1 MKMGGTSTP
10 GFEVS
15 SDGFVTVTNLVEKAV
30 TVTNSNSG
38 SYFENYSSNTK
49 TRLILD
55 GSLGGD
61 VTMNMTLNVA
71 PENEIHDIQ
80 FPTNAGSAAIAKL
93 ELTVLTSDTVT
104 FNEASIF
111 SGYLSFSN
119 NLISKLV

>member
-1 MKMGGTSTP
+1 MLSELLDTR
-10 GFEVS
+10 
-15 SDGFVTVTNLVEKAV
+15 L
-30 TVTNSNSG
+30 TNSNSG
-38 SYFENYSSNTK
+38 SYYENYSSNTK

-71 PENEIHDIQ
+71 PEYEINDIQ
-80 FPTNAGSAAIAKL
+80 FPTNAGSNAVAKL
-93 ELTVLTSDTVT
+93 ELTVLATGVT

-119 NLISKLV
+119 NLISKIS